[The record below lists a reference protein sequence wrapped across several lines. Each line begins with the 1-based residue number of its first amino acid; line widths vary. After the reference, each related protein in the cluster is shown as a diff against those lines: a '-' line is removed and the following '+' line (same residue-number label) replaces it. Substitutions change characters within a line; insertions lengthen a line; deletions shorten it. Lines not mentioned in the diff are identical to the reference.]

1 MLRFYYLILIFF
13 IFNRSNVTFKLLGSL
28 GVKIYLYRLIL
39 GECKKITKER
49 WRKILYFVYIHITR
63 A

>member
-13 IFNRSNVTFKLLGSL
+13 IFNGSNVTFKLLGSL